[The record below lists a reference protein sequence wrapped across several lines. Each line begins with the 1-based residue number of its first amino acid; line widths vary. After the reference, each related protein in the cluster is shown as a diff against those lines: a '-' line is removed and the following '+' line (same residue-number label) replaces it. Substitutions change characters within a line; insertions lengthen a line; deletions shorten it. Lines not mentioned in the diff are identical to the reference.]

1 MHSIRAEDYLKA
13 IYYLGRSGEAAP
25 TTAIAS
31 RLRVTAGTVTGMV
44 KRLADRGLVEHV
56 PYAGCRL
63 TVAGEMDALRLVRRH
78 RVIEAFLVQRL
89 GFGWDRVHEEAERL
103 EHGVSEELVARMA
116 AVLGEP
122 QEDPHGAP
130 IPVPGRPFEDPG
142 HPSLSELSAGA
153 RAVLRQVPDEDPEAL
168 RYLASLDLVPGAE
181 LRVVER
187 TPFRGPLRIAVGE
200 RECYVGAELS
210 THLRVELM
218 EPAVELARVA
228 ESDA

>member
-1 MHSIRAEDYLKA
+1 
-13 IYYLGRSGEAAP
+13 
-25 TTAIAS
+25 
-31 RLRVTAGTVTGMV
+31 
-44 KRLADRGLVEHV
+44 
-56 PYAGCRL
+56 
-63 TVAGEMDALRLVRRH
+63 
-78 RVIEAFLVQRL
+78 
-89 GFGWDRVHEEAERL
+89 
-103 EHGVSEELVARMA
+103 
-116 AVLGEP
+116 
-122 QEDPHGAP
+122 
-130 IPVPGRPFEDPG
+130 
-142 HPSLSELSAGA
+142 
-153 RAVLRQVPDEDPEAL
+153 VLRQVPDEDPEAL